1 MSMSM
6 VASSDDPPV
15 DLEKGEV
22 KAAATKKEV
31 NPRVAMCV
39 MVFLNN
45 ENSNFN
51 HRISIRWPGVED
63 AVAVVEVLIFIGL
76 IAWRFNVSNDWWDPL
91 LAFVVL
97 LPILLLILWIKPKTN
112 YAMAKA
118 KLALASD
125 HDSDL
130 ATKLVA
136 E

>member
-1 MSMSM
+1 MSSSTMM
-6 VASSDDPPV
+6 ASSDDPPV
-15 DLEKGEV
+15 DLEKGIVTEV
-22 KAAATKKEV
+22 KVVATKDV

-39 MVFLNN
+39 MVFL
-45 ENSNFN
+45 
-51 HRISIRWPGVED
+51 D
-63 AVAVVEVLIFIGL
+63 AVAVLEVLIFIGL
-76 IAWRFNVSNDWWDPL
+76 IAWRFSVSNNWWDPL

-112 YAMAKA
+112 YAMVKA

-125 HDSDL
+125 DDSNL